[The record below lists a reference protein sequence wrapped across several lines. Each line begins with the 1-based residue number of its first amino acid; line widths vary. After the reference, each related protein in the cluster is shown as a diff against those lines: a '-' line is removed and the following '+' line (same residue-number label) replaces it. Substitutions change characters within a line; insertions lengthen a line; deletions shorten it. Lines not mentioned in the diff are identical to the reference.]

1 MQVSRYDV
9 CRRVAAHRPGEHFL
23 PDLSALA
30 RIDPGVDDDPAAYIT
45 KQPEIDVVQRER
57 QGHAQPG
64 NAIRHGHGFARTGA

>member
-45 KQPEIDVVQRER
+45 KQPEIDVVQR
-57 QGHAQPG
+57 
-64 NAIRHGHGFARTGA
+64 